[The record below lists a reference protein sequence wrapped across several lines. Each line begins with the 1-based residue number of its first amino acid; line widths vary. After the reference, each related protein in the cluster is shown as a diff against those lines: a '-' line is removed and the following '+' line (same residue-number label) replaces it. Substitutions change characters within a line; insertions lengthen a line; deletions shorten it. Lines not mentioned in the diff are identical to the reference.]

1 MFTVRV
7 VSLEE
12 ELRMSEETVR
22 TLQAGRQQNGP
33 SSLQYMGSSK
43 DGGEVTEGRIEALA
57 MALSEAAIAKGK
69 TGIRKLE
76 QACPKIVLFSVVT
89 STILSCQGKWKSF
102 RPLWRRRED
111 RSGPCKVSEYTHKL
125 VSYGTVKVCCSTSLQ
140 LRLEPEGS
148 VVRNRTAVHTRTGA
162 AVQVIAPP
170 WVTVHV

>member
-1 MFTVRV
+1 MTFLCPNDIVSYGLWCLCICTDDVIMTSLKGMSSMFTVRV

-57 MALSEAAIAKGK
+57 MTLSEAAIAKGK
-69 TGIRKLE
+69 TGICKLE

-111 RSGPCKVSEYTHKL
+111 RSGLCKVSEYTHKF
-125 VSYGTVKVCCSTSLQ
+125 VSYGIVC
-140 LRLEPEGS
+140 
-148 VVRNRTAVHTRTGA
+148 
-162 AVQVIAPP
+162 
-170 WVTVHV
+170 